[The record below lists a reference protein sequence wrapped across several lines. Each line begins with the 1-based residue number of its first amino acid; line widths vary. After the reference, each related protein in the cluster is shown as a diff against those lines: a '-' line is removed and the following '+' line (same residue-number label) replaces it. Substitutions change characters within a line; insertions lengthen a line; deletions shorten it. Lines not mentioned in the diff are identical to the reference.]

1 MGLFDKLGKKKPC
14 ERKEDKKGISIS
26 PQLLMTTH
34 INGGLSIM
42 SPAAGGTK
50 VLEWHVNE
58 LKKLMAFNSLTE
70 VEGVGIVYEP
80 IGIFYK
86 ATKIKKKDGSE
97 VNI

>member
-1 MGLFDKLGKKKPC
+1 MGFFGKKK
-14 ERKEDKKGISIS
+14 EEKKEGKGISVA

-58 LKKLMAFNSLTE
+58 LKKLVAFNSLTE

-86 ATKIKKKDGSE
+86 ATKIRKKDGTE

>member
-1 MGLFDKLGKKKPC
+1 MGLFGKKK
-14 ERKEDKKGISIS
+14 EANVKKDDKGISVA
-26 PQLLMTTH
+26 PQLLMTTN

-58 LKKLMAFNSLTE
+58 LKKLMTFDSLTE
-70 VEGVGIVYEP
+70 KEGYKIIYEP

-86 ATKIKKKDGSE
+86 ATKIKRPDGKE